1 MNKSS
6 LFKIFTCSIIG
17 LTVLSGC
24 SKKSTNSNDPRLK
37 EVVIYTYD
45 SFISE
50 WGAGREIGEKF
61 EASSDYTVTW
71 VDCGDGVQVLS
82 RALLEKD
89 NVQADIIL
97 GLDNNI
103 ADKANAAGIL
113 DPYKPENADK
123 LIPED
128 VIEVLGKKW
137 TLTPFDYS
145 HFAMIYDT
153 QSNVPCEGPSVRR
166 HLRPE
171 QPDLRRARNRHG
183 QRHLGPARLR
193 AAAGGPRLRRPEHG
207 RVR

>member
-82 RALLEKD
+82 RAL
-89 NVQADIIL
+89 QA
-97 GLDNNI
+97 G
-103 ADKANAAGIL
+103 
-113 DPYKPENADK
+113 
-123 LIPED
+123 
-128 VIEVLGKKW
+128 
-137 TLTPFDYS
+137 
-145 HFAMIYDT
+145 
-153 QSNVPCEGPSVRR
+153 
-166 HLRPE
+166 
-171 QPDLRRARNRHG
+171 
-183 QRHLGPARLR
+183 
-193 AAAGGPRLRRPEHG
+193 
-207 RVR
+207 